1 VYELIE
7 EETRMRH
14 LLRNAGLTLTALA
27 LLAGAARAATLK
39 ESFAQS
45 YPFSA
50 GGTLTLR
57 NVNGSVTLDAWD
69 RNEVRIEADKEV
81 KAGSDADARKI
92 MDQVKI
98 DVQTAA
104 GGLRVDTKLP
114 KKDNGLLGWL
124 GNNGTNVNVTYRVHL
139 PRQAHVDAGS
149 VNGAVAL
156 TGTHGAAKLDS
167 TNGSLKVTGVEGN
180 LDLGTTNG
188 SIAAAGING
197 TVKAET
203 TNGSINLEFANVPR
217 QGDLALETTNGGV
230 TVKLPRGSGVSVDA
244 ETTNGRVHSDFQ
256 VAGGEAGKRHLSG
269 DINGGG
275 SRLHIRTTNGGV
287 HLVEG

>member
-1 VYELIE
+1 
-7 EETRMRH
+7 MRH
-14 LLRNAGLTLTALA
+14 LLRTAGMTLTALA
-27 LLAGAARAATLK
+27 LLAGSARAATLK
-39 ESFAQS
+39 ETFAQS

-69 RNEVRIEADKEV
+69 RNEVRIEAEKEV
-81 KAGSDADARKI
+81 KAGSDAEARKI

-98 DVQTAA
+98 DVQTGA

-114 KKDNGLLGWL
+114 KKNDSLLGWL
-124 GNNGTNVNVTYRVHL
+124 GGNKGGVNVTYRVHL
-139 PRQAHVDAGS
+139 PRQAKVDAGS
-149 VNGAVAL
+149 VNGTVAL
-156 TGTHGAAKLDS
+156 AGTRGAAKLDT
-167 TNGSLKVTGVEGN
+167 TNGEVKVTGVDGN

-188 SIAAAGING
+188 GIKAAGITG
-197 TVKAET
+197 TVKADT
-203 TNGSINLEFANVPR
+203 TNGDIDLQFANVPR
-217 QGDLALETTNGGV
+217 QGDLSLETTNGGV
-230 TVKLPRGSGVSVDA
+230 TVKLPRGAGVSVDA
-244 ETTNGRVHSDFQ
+244 ATTNGRVHSDFQ
-256 VAGGEAGKRHLSG
+256 VAGGEPGKRHLSG

>member
-1 VYELIE
+1 
-7 EETRMRH
+7 MRH
-14 LLRNAGLTLTALA
+14 LLRTAGLTLTALA
-27 LLAGAARAATLK
+27 LLAGSASAATLK
-39 ESFAQS
+39 ETFAQS

-69 RNEVRIEADKEV
+69 RNEVRIEAEKEV
-81 KAGSDADARKI
+81 KAGSDADARKV

-98 DVQTAA
+98 DVQTGA
-104 GGLRVDTKLP
+104 GGLRVETKLP
-114 KKDNGLLGWL
+114 KRNDSLLSWL
-124 GNNGTNVNVTYRVHL
+124 GGNKGGVNVTYRVHL
-139 PRQAHVDAGS
+139 PRQAKVDAGS
-149 VNGAVAL
+149 VNGTVAL

-167 TNGSLKVTGVEGN
+167 TNGTIKVAGVDGSLE
-180 LDLGTTNG
+180 LGTTNG
-188 SIAAAGING
+188 SITAAGISG

-203 TNGSINLEFANVPR
+203 TNGDIDLQFANVPR

-230 TVKLPRGSGVSVDA
+230 TVKLPRGAGVSVDA
-244 ETTNGRVHSDFQ
+244 ATTNGRVHSDFQ
-256 VAGGEAGKRHLSG
+256 VAGGEPGKRRLSG